1 LVLAKRQIVS
11 ELKNSAFLV
20 GKLYPVLVDKNG
32 EVIDGRHRLEA
43 DSTWPKVEVQ
53 GVESEEQRLL
63 ARLISNVCRRSV
75 PSSEKTEILGKL
87 GHLYLER
94 GIPTSGLVRGIS
106 EKTGMSYRWVMKY
119 APDEL
124 KARPGLGGP
133 KSVKDVYE
141 SKVARLATDDQLF
154 VEPSQRVANIASYS
168 NTNFATIMVEKQ
180 FYLKLE
186 HAATELGVDLD
197 VIVNN
202 TLLLTFQKLVKL
214 AKESDVP
221 ARDLPI

>member
-1 LVLAKRQIVS
+1 MAKSQIVT
-11 ELKNSAFLV
+11 ELKNSALLV

-32 EVIDGRHRLEA
+32 EVIDGQHRLEA
-43 DSTWPKVEVQ
+43 DPTWPKIEVQ
-53 GVESEEQRLL
+53 GMRSKEQLLL

-75 PSSEKTEILGKL
+75 PSSEKTEMLGKL

-94 GIPTSGLVRGIS
+94 GLPISRIVREIS

-141 SKVARLATDDQLF
+141 SKVARLATADDQLF
-154 VEPSQRVANIASYS
+154 VEPLDRVAKIANYS

-180 FYLKLE
+180 FYLRLK
-186 HAATELGVDLD
+186 HASTELGVDLD

-202 TLLLTFQKLVKL
+202 ALLLTFQKLVKL
-214 AKESDVP
+214 AKQSSTP
-221 ARDLPI
+221 AGDLPL